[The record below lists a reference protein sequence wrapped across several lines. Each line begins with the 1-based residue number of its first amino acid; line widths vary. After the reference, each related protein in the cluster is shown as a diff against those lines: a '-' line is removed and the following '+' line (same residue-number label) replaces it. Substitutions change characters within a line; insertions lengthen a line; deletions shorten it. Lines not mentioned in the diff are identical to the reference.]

1 MKKVRIPNSVLVCI
15 SILILIGLWVYAS
28 AMQPKFFPSPAAV
41 FERLEK
47 MIERPIGKTSVLGH
61 VWISLQRVLIAMA
74 CSSVLGILTGLAM
87 GWNDKARAVISPLF
101 TSLRPI
107 PPIAWIPL
115 VILWFGVGEFP
126 KVLLIFI
133 GSYFIVG
140 LNTMAGVAMVE
151 PMYIQVGRVY
161 KAKGWNML
169 RHIVFPAA
177 TPAIIAGLKIALGSA
192 WMVVVAAEM
201 IASKSGLGFLIT
213 RGSDSGDTPLVLI
226 GMILIGVVGAIIS
239 YLFSLLERRLCPWMV
254 KD

>member
-1 MKKVRIPNSVLVCI
+1 MKKVRVQNAILVCI
-15 SILILIGLWVYAS
+15 SFLVLIGLWIFAS
-28 AMQPKFFPSPAAV
+28 SAQPRFFPSPAAV
-41 FERLEK
+41 FERLQL
-47 MIERPIGKTSVLGH
+47 MIARPIGKTSVLGH
-61 VWISLQRVLIAMA
+61 VWISLQRVLIAMGF
-74 CSSVLGILTGLAM
+74 STVLGILSGLAM
-87 GWNDKARAVISPLF
+87 GWNDKARAIISPLF

-140 LNTMAGVAMVE
+140 LNTMAGVAMIDQ
-151 PMYIQVGRVY
+151 MYIQVGKVY
-161 KAKGWNML
+161 KAKGWSML
-169 RHIVFPAA
+169 RHIIFPAA

-213 RGSDSGDTPLVLI
+213 RGSDSLDTPLVLI
-226 GMILIGVVGAIIS
+226 GMILIGIVGAFIS
-239 YLFSLLERRLCPWMV
+239 LLFSLIERRLCPWMV
-254 KD
+254 RD